1 MKQTINFD
9 YVADIYDY
17 YVNTDFDI
25 NFFMNETRN
34 VNGKILEL
42 MCGTGR
48 ASIPLLK
55 AGKKMVCVDYSAGML
70 DVFRKKIS
78 GMNYNVELINMDITE
93 LKLNK
98 KFDFIFLPFHSL
110 SEILSKEL
118 QIKALVKISEHL
130 NKDGVFICTLQ
141 NPLIR
146 IKTADGTSRILGKFD
161 LSENRN
167 MIISYINRYDEN
179 TKLVS
184 GFQFYEIFDGNKK
197 LIEKRFLEINFKPV
211 FNTEFLDMIK
221 NSGMEILN
229 IYGDYEYNDFDESK
243 SGFMI
248 FKLKNK

>member
-9 YVADIYDY
+9 YVAYIYDY
-17 YVNTDFDI
+17 YVNTDFDV
-25 NFFMNETRN
+25 NYFMNETKD
-34 VNGKILEL
+34 VKGEILEL

-55 AGKKMVCVDYSAGML
+55 AGRKMVCVDYSAGML

-78 GMNYNVELINMDITE
+78 GMNFNVELINMDVTE
-93 LKLNK
+93 LKLNR

-110 SEILSKEL
+110 SEIVSKEL
-118 QIKALVKISEHL
+118 QIKVLVKISEHL

-141 NPLIR
+141 NPVIR
-146 IKTADGTSRILGKFD
+146 LKSADGTLRILGKFNIID
-161 LSENRN
+161 NRN
-167 MIISYINRYDEN
+167 MIISYMNRYDEY

-184 GFQFYEIFDGNKK
+184 GFQFYEIFDANNK

-211 FNTEFLDMIK
+211 FYMEFLDMIK

-229 IYGDYEYNDFDESK
+229 IYGDYEYSDFDENK

-248 FKLKNK
+248 FKLGKE

>member
-1 MKQTINFD
+1 MKQAINFD

-34 VNGKILEL
+34 ANGEILEL

-55 AGKKMVCVDYSAGML
+55 AGRKMVCVDYSAGML

-78 GMNYNVELINMDITE
+78 RMNYIVELINMNVTE

-110 SEILSKEL
+110 SEIISKEL
-118 QIKALVKISEHL
+118 QIKALIKIAEHL
-130 NKDGVFICTLQ
+130 NKDGIFICSLQ

-146 IKTADGTSRILGKFD
+146 LKTADGTLRILGKFD

-167 MIISYINRYDEN
+167 MIISYMNRYDEN

-184 GFQFYEIFDGNKK
+184 GYQFYEIFDGNKK

-211 FNTEFLDMIK
+211 FYTEFLDMIK
-221 NSGMEILN
+221 NSGMEIVN
-229 IYGDYEYNDFDESK
+229 IYGDYEYSDFDESK
-243 SGFMI
+243 SDFMI
-248 FKLKNK
+248 YKLINK